1 MKKNTLLIILSI
13 LELLTIII
21 FCITLKTV
29 IEKGIQEIIGGIINS
44 LGASSKVTL
53 TDKERMIIKINSI
66 MPYVFLVINIC
77 RFIFTSKKNKI
88 VMVISFLAIIIS
100 LLLISTNI
108 NYIEVIGAVI
118 GLVSIILYFYSH
130 KIDFRDV
137 SKISLK
143 HT

>member
-44 LGASSKVTL
+44 LGASSQVTI
-53 TDKERMIIKINSI
+53 TDKEKMIIKINSI
-66 MPYVFLVINIC
+66 MPYIFLIINIC
-77 RFIFTSKKNKI
+77 RFIFTSRKNKI
-88 VMVISFLAIIIS
+88 VMVISFLAIIVS

-108 NYIEVIGAVI
+108 NYIEILGAFM
-118 GLVSIILYFYSH
+118 GLVSIILYLYSH
-130 KIDFRDV
+130 KIDFKDT
-137 SKISLK
+137 SKIRLK
-143 HT
+143 HA